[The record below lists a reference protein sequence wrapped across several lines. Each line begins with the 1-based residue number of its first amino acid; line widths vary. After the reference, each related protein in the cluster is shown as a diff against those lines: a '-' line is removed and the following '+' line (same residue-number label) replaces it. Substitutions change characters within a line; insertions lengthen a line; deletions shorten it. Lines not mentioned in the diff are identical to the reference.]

1 MERFEKRNIAL
12 SGGTRTL
19 LLDGPLTEEDRRLPS
34 KTDVIAGVDLG
45 GTSLRALVLD
55 GRNQILSVE
64 KTPIEQDV
72 SAARLIK
79 DIAACVETSVSAAGL
94 SWSKVRAVSVG
105 APGAVDPEHGI
116 VYKAPNL
123 GWENVRLAR
132 KLGALLS
139 VPVLVENDVNAGTI
153 GEYVLGAGRGTHNM
167 IGVFV
172 GTGIGGGLVL
182 GGELHEGYRGAAGE
196 IGHMIIER
204 NGPRCGCGR
213 RGCVEALASRTAM
226 EREVRQAIR
235 RGAVSVVTQIMKERK
250 RTRMTSSII
259 SRALGKNDP
268 LMIQVMKRAQFY
280 LGILVANLVNTLD
293 PEAVV
298 IGGGIAERLGERF
311 VAPIR
316 ATAQEYFL
324 RQDGRERVKILHGVL
339 GDNAGALGAAVLA
352 RRRLGLD

>member
-1 MERFEKRNIAL
+1 
-12 SGGTRTL
+12 
-19 LLDGPLTEEDRRLPS
+19 LPS
-34 KTDVIAGVDLG
+34 KTDVIVGVDLG

-55 GRNQILSVE
+55 GKNQVLSVE
-64 KTPIEQDV
+64 KTSIQPDL

-79 DIAACVETSVSAAGL
+79 DVAACAEKAVAAADV

-105 APGAVDPEHGI
+105 APGAVDPAHGI
-116 VYKAPNL
+116 VFKAPNL

-132 KLGALLS
+132 KLGSLLS

-153 GEYVLGAGRGTHNM
+153 GEYTLGAGRGARNM
-167 IGVFV
+167 IGIFV

-182 GGELHEGYRGAAGE
+182 DGELHEGFRGAAGE

-204 NGPRCGCGR
+204 DGPRCGCGK

-226 EREVRQAIR
+226 ERDVRHAIR
-235 RGAVSVVTQIMKERK
+235 HGSGSIVLQIMKERK
-250 RTRMTSSII
+250 RSRMTSSII
-259 SRALGKNDP
+259 ARALGRNDS
-268 LMIQVMKRAQFY
+268 LMIRVLKRAQFY
-280 LGILVANLVNTLD
+280 LGILVANLVNTVD

-316 ATAQEYFL
+316 ATALEYFL
-324 RQDGRERVKILHGVL
+324 RQDGRESVKILPGVL

-352 RRRLGLD
+352 RQRLGLD

>member
-1 MERFEKRNIAL
+1 L
-12 SGGTRTL
+12 SA
-19 LLDGPLTEEDRRLPS
+19 
-34 KTDVIAGVDLG
+34 KTDVIVGVDLG
-45 GTSLRALVLD
+45 GTSLRALAVD

-64 KTPIEQDV
+64 KSPTQPDV
-72 SAARLIK
+72 SAASLIK
-79 DIAACVETSVSAAGL
+79 DMAASVRKAVTAAGV

-123 GWENVRLAR
+123 GWENVRLAH
-132 KLGALLS
+132 KLETLLS
-139 VPVLVENDVNAGTI
+139 VPVLVENDVNAGTM
-153 GEYVLGAGRGTHNM
+153 GEYALGAGKGTRDM
-167 IGVFV
+167 IGIFV

-182 GGELHEGYRGAAGE
+182 DGELHEGYRGAAGE
-196 IGHMIIER
+196 IGHMIIEK
-204 NGPRCGCGR
+204 NGPRCGCGK

-226 EREVRQAIR
+226 EREVRRAIR
-235 RGAVSVVTQIMKERK
+235 HGARSVVLQIMKERK
-250 RTRMTSSII
+250 RIRMTSSII
-259 SRALGKNDP
+259 VRALDKNDA
-268 LMIQVMKRAQFY
+268 LMLQVLKRAQFY
-280 LGILVANLVNTLD
+280 LGILVANLVNTMD

-316 ATAQEYFL
+316 ATAWEYFL
-324 RQDGRERVKILHGVL
+324 RQDGRERIKILRGVL

>member
-1 MERFEKRNIAL
+1 M
-12 SGGTRTL
+12 
-19 LLDGPLTEEDRRLPS
+19 PS
-34 KTDVIAGVDLG
+34 KTDVIVGVDLG

-55 GRNQILSVE
+55 GRNQILAVE
-64 KTPIEQDV
+64 KTSIEQDV

-79 DIAACVETSVSAAGL
+79 DVASCVEKSVAVADL

-123 GWENVRLAR
+123 GWENVRLGR
-132 KLGALLS
+132 KLGTLLS
-139 VPVLVENDVNAGTI
+139 VPIHVENDVNAGTV
-153 GEYVLGAGRGTHNM
+153 GEYTLGAGKGTRNM

-172 GTGIGGGLVL
+172 GTGIGGGLVVD
-182 GGELHEGYRGAAGE
+182 GELHEGFRGAAGE
-196 IGHMIIER
+196 IGHMIIDR

-213 RGCVEALASRTAM
+213 HGCIEAFASRTAM
-226 EREVRQAIR
+226 ERDVKLAIR
-235 RGAVSVVTQIMKERK
+235 HGAVSVVPQIMKERK

-259 SRALGKNDP
+259 SRALGKNDA
-268 LMIQVMKRAQFY
+268 LMIKVIKKAQFY
-280 LGILVANLVNTLD
+280 LGILVANLVNTMD

-316 ATAQEYFL
+316 ASARDYFL
-324 RQDGRERVKILHGVL
+324 RQDGRERVKILGGEL
-339 GDNAGALGAAVLA
+339 GDNAGAIGAALLA
-352 RRRLGLD
+352 RRRFRIN

>member
-1 MERFEKRNIAL
+1 
-12 SGGTRTL
+12 
-19 LLDGPLTEEDRRLPS
+19 
-34 KTDVIAGVDLG
+34 V
-45 GTSLRALVLD
+45 D

-64 KTPIEQDV
+64 KSPTQPDV
-72 SAARLIK
+72 SAASLIK
-79 DIAACVETSVSAAGL
+79 DMAAGVRKAVTAAGV

-132 KLGALLS
+132 KLETLLS
-139 VPVLVENDVNAGTI
+139 VPVLVENDVNAGTM
-153 GEYVLGAGRGTHNM
+153 GEYALGAGKGTRNM
-167 IGVFV
+167 IGIFV

-182 GGELHEGYRGAAGE
+182 DGELHEGYRGAAGE
-196 IGHMIIER
+196 IGHTVIDR
-204 NGPRCGCGR
+204 NGPRCGCGK

-226 EREVRQAIR
+226 EREVRRAIR
-235 RGAVSVVTQIMKERK
+235 YGASSVVLQIMKERK
-250 RTRMTSSII
+250 RIRMTSSII
-259 SRALGKNDP
+259 VRALDKNDP
-268 LMIQVMKRAQFY
+268 LMLRVLKRAQFY
-280 LGILVANLVNTLD
+280 LGILVANLVNTMD

-316 ATAQEYFL
+316 ATAREYFL
-324 RQDGRERVKILHGVL
+324 RQDGRERIKILRGVL